1 MATKT
6 ALKLCPKLV
15 LIPPNFSKY
24 SEASRQVFEIFRQ
37 FTDKIEP
44 LSLDEAYLDVSECE
58 LFNNS
63 ATLIAAEIRKLIFEK
78 TGLTASA
85 GIAPNKLLAKLSSDF
100 KKPHD
105 HFMCSLCGLLRDA
118 NLGPIIRPQI
128 EQAIGDG
135 CSIAGNLTVS
145 GICKQCHKEG
155 KDI

>member
-1 MATKT
+1 MQLAKER
-6 ALKLCPKLV
+6 K
-15 LIPPNFSKY
+15 SKY
-24 SEASRQVFEIFRQ
+24 VSAVRSLMHQMGHATNFELLESLRSEYP
-37 FTDKIEP
+37 D
-44 LSLDEAYLDVSECE
+44 L
-58 LFNNS
+58 S
-63 ATLIAAEIRKLIFEK
+63 ATTVHRVTARLHERGELQLAP
-78 TGLTASA
+78 TGRENVLRYDANS
-85 GIAPNKLLAKLSSDF
+85 L
-100 KKPHD
+100 PHD